1 MRTASSQTG
10 SRGSRAAVPSGAS
23 RISEN
28 QSGVRGSNWSGVK
41 IMDNKLKIG
50 LGLGNAAV
58 LLALMAVI
66 NGCHQP
72 TQVEAKSPTPV
83 HLVDVTL
90 ESSSQD
96 LRYSASV
103 LPFAQASL
111 SFKSAGYVTEIKQ
124 VVGAD
129 GRRRDIGPGDYVS
142 RGSVLAQIRHQD
154 LKNQLDQ
161 AAATLV
167 QAQAQHVEATQ
178 DYERAKALYATQ
190 SLIKP
195 DFDQAQARFD
205 STRAGVDHADVS
217 LHQAQLA
224 LQDADLRAPFS
235 GYILARNIELGNL
248 AEPGSTTFTIA
259 DTSAVKIGFGVPE
272 YAVRHL
278 RLGQQFSIHLQDDP
292 KEYSGWVTSIA
303 ASADEKN
310 RVFAIEVTVPNP
322 KSYLKPG
329 MIASLSV
336 VGVQNAPVPS
346 VPLTAVVAD
355 PASSGRYTVVV
366 ATDESGK
373 WTAHVRE
380 VKLGETHES
389 DVAVDGV
396 KAGEK
401 VIVVGAAGLKDGDFI
416 QVLP

>member
-1 MRTASSQTG
+1 M
-10 SRGSRAAVPSGAS
+10 
-23 RISEN
+23 E
-28 QSGVRGSNWSGVK
+28 
-41 IMDNKLKIG
+41 NKLKIG
-50 LGLGNAAV
+50 LGLAKAAV
-58 LLALMAVI
+58 LVALMTVT

-72 TQVEAKSPTPV
+72 TQVEAKAPTPV

-96 LRYSASV
+96 MRYSASV

-111 SFKSAGYVTEIKQ
+111 SFKSAGYVTEIRQ

-142 RGSVLAQIRHQD
+142 RGSILAQIRHQD

-161 AAATLV
+161 AAATLS

-205 STRAGVDHADVS
+205 STVAGVDQAKAS

-224 LQDADLRAPFS
+224 LEDADLKAPFS

-248 AEPGSTTFTIA
+248 AEPGSAAFTIA
-259 DTSAVKIGFGVPE
+259 DMSAVKIGFGVPE
-272 YAVRHL
+272 YTVRHL

-292 KEYSGWVTSIA
+292 KEYSGRVTSIA

-322 KSYLKPG
+322 KNYLKPG
-329 MIASLSV
+329 MIASLTVSSV
-336 VGVQNAPVPS
+336 QKAPAPA
-346 VPLTAVVAD
+346 VPLSAVVAD
-355 PASSGRYTVVV
+355 PASPGRYAVFV
-366 ATDESGK
+366 AREEGGK
-373 WTAHVRE
+373 WVAHLRE
-380 VKLGETHES
+380 VTLGETHES

-396 KAGEK
+396 KPGEK
-401 VIVVGAAGLKDGDFI
+401 IVVVGAAGLKDGDSV

>member
-1 MRTASSQTG
+1 M
-10 SRGSRAAVPSGAS
+10 
-23 RISEN
+23 E
-28 QSGVRGSNWSGVK
+28 
-41 IMDNKLKIG
+41 NKLRIAPG
-50 LGLGNAAV
+50 LAKAAV
-58 LLALMAVI
+58 LLVLVAVT
-66 NGCHQP
+66 NGCQRP
-72 TQVEAKSPTPV
+72 THVEAKSPTPV
-83 HLVDVTL
+83 HLGDVTL

-103 LPFAQASL
+103 MPFAQASL

-161 AAATLV
+161 AAATLA
-167 QAQAQHVEATQ
+167 QAQAQHLEATQ

-195 DFDQAQARFD
+195 DLDQAQARFD
-205 STRAGVDHADVS
+205 STLAGVDQAKAS
-217 LHQAQLA
+217 LHQAQLT
-224 LQDADLRAPFS
+224 LEDADLRVPFS
-235 GYILARNIELGNL
+235 GYILARNMELGNL
-248 AEPGSTTFTIA
+248 AEPGTAAFTIA

-278 RLGQQFSIHLQDDP
+278 LLGQQFNIHLQDDP
-292 KEYSGWVTSIA
+292 KEYSGRVTSIA

-329 MIASLSV
+329 MIASLTVS
-336 VGVQNAPVPS
+336 GVQKAPAPA
-346 VPLTAVVAD
+346 VPLSAVVAD
-355 PASSGRYTVVV
+355 PAAPGRYAVFV
-366 ATDESGK
+366 ASEVSGK
-373 WTAHVRE
+373 WVAHLRE
-380 VKLGETHES
+380 VTLGETLES
-389 DVAVDGV
+389 DVAVEGV
-396 KAGEK
+396 KPGEK
-401 VIVVGAAGLKDGDFI
+401 IVVVGAADLKDGDSV

>member
-1 MRTASSQTG
+1 
-10 SRGSRAAVPSGAS
+10 
-23 RISEN
+23 
-28 QSGVRGSNWSGVK
+28 
-41 IMDNKLKIG
+41 MDNKLKIG
-50 LGLGNAAV
+50 LGLAKAAV
-58 LLALMAVI
+58 LLALVAVT

-103 LPFAQASL
+103 LPLAQASL

-129 GRRRDIGPGDYVS
+129 GRRRDIGSGDYVN

-167 QAQAQHVEATQ
+167 QAQAQQVEATQ
-178 DYERAKALYATQ
+178 NYERAKALYATQ

-205 STRAGVDHADVS
+205 STLAGVDQAKAG

-224 LQDADLRAPFS
+224 LEDADLRAPFS

-248 AEPGSTTFTIA
+248 AEPGSTAITIA
-259 DTSAVKIGFGVPE
+259 DTSAAKISFGVPE

-292 KEYSGWVTSIA
+292 KEYSGRVTSIA

-329 MIASLSV
+329 MIASLTVS
-336 VGVQNAPVPS
+336 GVQKAPAPA
-346 VPLTAVVAD
+346 VPLSAVVAD
-355 PASSGRYTVVV
+355 PASPGRYAVFVVQQQGSKWV
-366 ATDESGK
+366 A
-373 WTAHVRE
+373 HLRE
-380 VKLGETHES
+380 VTLGETHES

-396 KAGEK
+396 KPGEK
-401 VIVVGAAGLKDGDFI
+401 IIVVGAAGLKDGDSVH
-416 QVLP
+416 VLP

>member
-1 MRTASSQTG
+1 M
-10 SRGSRAAVPSGAS
+10 GAS

-28 QSGVRGSNWSGVK
+28 ESNVRESNWSGVE
-41 IMDNKLKIG
+41 IMENKLKIG
-50 LGLGNAAV
+50 LGIAKAAV
-58 LLALMAVI
+58 LLALMAVT

-83 HLVDVTL
+83 HLAEVALD
-90 ESSSQD
+90 SSSED

-129 GRRRDIGPGDYVS
+129 GRRRDVGPGDYVS

-161 AAATLV
+161 AAATLA

-205 STRAGVDHADVS
+205 STLASVDQAKAS

-224 LQDADLRAPFS
+224 LEDADLRAPFS
-235 GYILARNIELGNL
+235 GYILDRNIELGNL
-248 AEPGSTTFTIA
+248 AQPGSTAFTIA
-259 DTSAVKIGFGVPE
+259 DTSAVKISFGVPE

-292 KEYSGWVTSIA
+292 KEYSGRVTSIA

-329 MIASLSV
+329 MIASLTVS
-336 VGVQNAPVPS
+336 GVQKAPVPA
-346 VPLTAVVAD
+346 VPLSAVVAD
-355 PASSGRYTVVV
+355 PASPGRYAVFV
-366 ATDESGK
+366 AREEGGK
-373 WTAHVRE
+373 WVAHLRDVT
-380 VKLGETHES
+380 LGETHES
-389 DVAVDGV
+389 DVAVDDV
-396 KAGEK
+396 KPGEK
-401 VIVVGAAGLKDGDFI
+401 IVVVGAAGLKDGDSVR
-416 QVLP
+416 VLP

>member
-1 MRTASSQTG
+1 MKNE
-10 SRGSRAAVPSGAS
+10 SR
-23 RISEN
+23 
-28 QSGVRGSNWSGVK
+28 
-41 IMDNKLKIG
+41 IG
-50 LGLGNAAV
+50 LGPVSMAV
-58 LLALMAVI
+58 LLAMMTAM
-66 NGCHQP
+66 NGCQKP
-72 TQVEAKSPTPV
+72 THVEAKSPTPV
-83 HLVDVTL
+83 HLVDVKL
-90 ESSSQD
+90 ESSSEN

-111 SFKSAGYVTEIKQ
+111 SFKSAGYVTQIKQ
-124 VVGAD
+124 ITGAD

-161 AAATLV
+161 AEATLA
-167 QAQAQHVEATQ
+167 QAQAQYVDAAQ
-178 DYERAKALYATQ
+178 DHERAKALYATQ

-195 DFDQAQARFD
+195 DFDQAQARLD
-205 STRAGVDHADVS
+205 STHAGVDQAKAS

-224 LQDADLRAPFS
+224 LEDADLRAPFS

-248 AEPGSTTFTIA
+248 AEPGPAAFTIA
-259 DTSAVKIGFGVPE
+259 DITAVKIGFGVPE

-278 RLGQQFSIHLQDDP
+278 RMGQQFSIHLQDDP
-292 KEYSGWVTSIA
+292 EEYSGRVTSIA

-329 MIASLSV
+329 MIASLTV
-336 VGVQNAPVPS
+336 AGVQKVPAPA
-346 VPLTAVVAD
+346 VPLSAVVAD
-355 PASSGRYTVVV
+355 PSSPGRYAVFV
-366 ATDESGK
+366 AREEGGR
-373 WTAHVRE
+373 WVAHLRQVT
-380 VKLGETHES
+380 LGETHES

-396 KAGEK
+396 KVGEK
-401 VIVVGAAGLKDGDFI
+401 IVVVGAAGLKDGDSV

>member
-1 MRTASSQTG
+1 
-10 SRGSRAAVPSGAS
+10 
-23 RISEN
+23 
-28 QSGVRGSNWSGVK
+28 
-41 IMDNKLKIG
+41 MDNKLNVG
-50 LGLGNAAV
+50 LGIVKAAV
-58 LLALMAVI
+58 LLALMAAI

-72 TQVEAKSPTPV
+72 AQVEAKSPTPV

-103 LPFAQASL
+103 LPFAQATL
-111 SFKSAGYVTEIKQ
+111 SFNSAGYVTEIKQ

-129 GRRRDIGPGDYVS
+129 GRRRDIGPGDYVN

-161 AAATLV
+161 AAATLA

-178 DYERAKALYATQ
+178 DDERAKALYATQ

-205 STRAGVDHADVS
+205 STLAGVDQAKAS

-224 LQDADLRAPFS
+224 LEDADLRAPFS
-235 GYILARNIELGNL
+235 GYILDRSIELGNL
-248 AEPGSTTFTIA
+248 AQPGSAAFTIA

-292 KEYSGWVTSIA
+292 KEYSGRVTSIA

-329 MIASLSV
+329 MIASLTVS
-336 VGVQNAPVPS
+336 GVQKAPVPA
-346 VPLTAVVAD
+346 VPLSAVVAD
-355 PASSGRYTVVV
+355 PASPGHYAVFV
-366 ATDESGK
+366 AREEGGK
-373 WTAHVRE
+373 WVAHLRE
-380 VKLGETHES
+380 VTLGETHES

-396 KAGEK
+396 KPGEK
-401 VIVVGAAGLKDGDFI
+401 IVVVGAAGLKDGDSV